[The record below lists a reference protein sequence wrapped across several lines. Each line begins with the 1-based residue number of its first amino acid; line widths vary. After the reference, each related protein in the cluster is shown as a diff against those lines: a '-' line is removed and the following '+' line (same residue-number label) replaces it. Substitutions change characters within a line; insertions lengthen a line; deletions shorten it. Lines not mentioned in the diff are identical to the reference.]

1 VEVAG
6 IFHRIFRRRDERST
20 GSVLASD
27 PGYHVSSPEAR
38 AAPDK
43 NSTRRSTVF
52 PAPKSSSVVSPVL
65 EKHRPRPLGGNS
77 VSLQTA
83 EARGIALRHALTA
96 GVQTCIGVDRK
107 STRLNSSHVAIS
119 YAVFCLK
126 KKN

>member
-1 VEVAG
+1 MFHRTLPRCKASKNRWSMYKACQHTRRLVKVAG
-6 IFHRIFRRRDERST
+6 IFHRIFRRRNVRST

-38 AAPDK
+38 AAPDQ

-65 EKHRPRPLGGNS
+65 KKHRPRPLGGNS

-83 EARGIALRHALTA
+83 EARGIAL
-96 GVQTCIGVDRK
+96 
-107 STRLNSSHVAIS
+107 
-119 YAVFCLK
+119 
-126 KKN
+126 

>member
-1 VEVAG
+1 MYKACQHTRRLVEVAG

-65 EKHRPRPLGGNS
+65 EKTG
-77 VSLQTA
+77 
-83 EARGIALRHALTA
+83 HALWVATPYRYRQRRPGA
-96 GVQTCIGVDRK
+96 SPFV
-107 STRLNSSHVAIS
+107 TR
-119 YAVFCLK
+119 
-126 KKN
+126 